1 MRIKPE
7 GKLIYDETRRI
18 IKKAKA
24 DNRLVIF
31 VGAGASIDSG
41 MPSWSQAVKQIAA
54 RLPLTYKDASCDLL
68 KIPQFYYNSRGKKEY
83 TQLMR
88 EVFLYEQPLKT
99 TLLHKKIIEC
109 QAETIITTNYD
120 NLIEQASEE
129 NAEVRYV
136 ISKDHDLPYKNT
148 SRELIKMHGD
158 FENDN
163 FVLKEDDYLQYSNNF
178 RLIETYIK
186 SLIGSKVVLIVG
198 YSLND
203 PDVKQILTWT
213 KDVLKDDFQRAYLI
227 LSGKEKNEIERDYFR
242 NLGVNIIYTSELV
255 DDWEKKLHTEQLVEV
270 FDYILEDEE
279 EQVLD
284 QVYNELKP
292 LQNLN
297 YVYGKYIRNALLK
310 LGISCDGK
318 EINLW
323 SHMQSQDNDNE
334 GFKFLLWTYI
344 NDENAPELQSLD
356 ESECEKLK
364 VIKNVMEKSCFE
376 CINRITDNGYQTVQ
390 LCNNSTDQIEKCV
403 SNFDYMQ
410 LDSIKNKNA
419 MKLAS
424 DVPDLYMQQAYI
436 SVLLNDHY
444 TAYNCLKNAAKIYY
458 HNKNFMWYF
467 LAEFNRKHVGKVCLS
482 MPWLFTLSEDERS
495 QMDVEVKAINIEQ
508 ILATIPDLGHN
519 HNEFLLELSNFRVL
533 YSLFYS
539 MFDDA
544 VKVNEQA
551 KTAYSFFY
559 GTAAYEKLRRNA
571 QDYNNYETRNYIML
585 DGYNKVRSIFLLYLR
600 SVLSSVTAEDIPE
613 SILDGEEVEAGNI
626 KEDKL
631 KTFDLYIMLR
641 YLNQSDLKQLF
652 TEYDIKILPIDE
664 DALQYIEKISDSM
677 FNARKYVKYN
687 VYSRDIFWTY
697 LELISH
703 IEISGDL
710 AIKILEHL
718 SSSRN
723 GQDFEIYTECINRFI
738 VNLSRKKYY
747 QNLDIPKFE
756 STIIDNILEFIIS
769 DPRHKWKFKGIIWNL
784 SYICKQSGNSY
795 DDAEKINNL
804 IGVCGKDFFVN
815 LYENLGINCQKQ
827 LLDHFNGWK
836 PENNADD
843 YCLYCDAVLSGVIKP
858 DIDIERRIYDW
869 IAKSCSEKNDNK
881 NSAVKMA
888 PRPRNYSDVIK
899 ELINLFLN
907 NRIQDVECLTNCVKQ
922 FGDLASNWLL
932 NLNEFNYEDF
942 DCNWLSMCRPGLLCS
957 IAKNEVANK
966 SILKAYKKQYKSKA
980 VLNKIGDIIVR
991 YFISGPDEGFDE
1003 DE

>member
-18 IKKAKA
+18 IRKAKA

-31 VGAGASIDSG
+31 VGAGVSMDCG
-41 MPSWSQAVKQIAA
+41 MPSWSQAVKQIAS

-68 KIPQFYYNSRGKKEY
+68 KIPQFYYNFRGKKEY

-99 TLLHKKIIEC
+99 TLLHRKIIEC

-120 NLIEQASEE
+120 HLIEQASEE
-129 NAEVRYV
+129 NAEIRYV
-136 ISKDHDLPYKNT
+136 ISKDSDLPYRNT
-148 SRELIKMHGD
+148 LRELIKMHGD

-186 SLIGSKVVLIVG
+186 SLIGSKVVLLVG

-203 PDVKQILTWT
+203 PDVKQIFTWT

-255 DDWEKKLHTEQLVEV
+255 DDWEKKSHTEQLVEV
-270 FDYILEDEE
+270 FDYILKDEE
-279 EQVLD
+279 KQVLD
-284 QVYNELKP
+284 RVYNELKP
-292 LQNLN
+292 FQNLN
-297 YVYGKYIRNALLK
+297 YAYGKYIRNALFP
-310 LGISCDGK
+310 LGISCEGR
-318 EINLW
+318 EINLPG
-323 SHMQSQDNDNE
+323 HMQSQDNENE
-334 GFKFLLWTYI
+334 RFKFLLWTYV
-344 NDENAPELQSLD
+344 NDESAVELQSLD
-356 ESECEKLK
+356 DSEHEKLK
-364 VIKNVMEKSCFE
+364 VIKNVMEKSCYE
-376 CINRITDNGYQTVQ
+376 CVNCVTDSGYQTVR
-390 LCNNSTDQIEKCV
+390 LCNNSNDQIEKYV

-410 LDSIKNKNA
+410 LDNIKNQNA
-419 MKLAS
+419 MKLTS
-424 DVPDLYMQQAYI
+424 DAPDLYMQQAYI

-444 TAYNCLKNAAKIYY
+444 TAYNCLKNAARIYY
-458 HNKNFMWYF
+458 HNKNFIWYF
-467 LAEFNRKHVGKVCLS
+467 LAEFNRKYVGKVCLS
-482 MPWLFTLSEDERS
+482 RPWSLTISEDDRD
-495 QMDVEVKAINIEQ
+495 QMNAEVKAINLEQ
-508 ILATIPDLGHN
+508 ILATIPDFGHN

-533 YSLFYS
+533 HSLFYN

-544 VKVNEQA
+544 VKANVQA
-551 KTAYSFFY
+551 KTTYSFFY

-585 DGYNKVRSIFLLYLR
+585 DGYNEVRLVFLLYLR
-600 SVLSSVTAEDIPE
+600 SVLASVTAEDIPD
-613 SILDGEEVEAGNI
+613 STLDGEEVEAGNI

-652 TEYDIKILPIDE
+652 MEYDIKILPVDE
-664 DALQYIEKISDSM
+664 DALQYIEKISDFM
-677 FNARKYVKYN
+677 FTARKYVRYN
-687 VYSRDIFWTY
+687 DCSCDIFWTY

-710 AIKILEHL
+710 AVKILEHL

-723 GQDFEIYTECINRFI
+723 GRSFEIYAECINRFI
-738 VNLSRKKYY
+738 VNLAKEKYY
-747 QNLDIPKFE
+747 QNPDTSKFA

-769 DPRHKWKFKGIIWNL
+769 NARSKWQFKGMIWNL
-784 SYICKQSGNSY
+784 SYICRQCGNSY
-795 DDAEKINNL
+795 DNAEKINNL
-804 IGVCGKDFFVN
+804 IGACGKDFFIN
-815 LYENLGINCQKQ
+815 LYENLGINCQKR
-827 LLDHFNGWK
+827 LLDQFNGWK
-836 PENNADD
+836 PESNANDF
-843 YCLYCDAVLSGVIKP
+843 CLYCDAVLSGVIKP
-858 DIDIERRIYDW
+858 DIDIERKIYDW

-881 NSAVKMA
+881 NQAIKIT

-907 NRIQDVECLTNCVKQ
+907 NQIQDIERLTNCVNQ
-922 FGDLASNWLL
+922 FGNLTSNWLL
-932 NLNEFNYEDF
+932 NLTKFNYEEF

-966 SILKAYKKQYKSKA
+966 SILQAYKKQYKSKA
-980 VLNKIGDIIVR
+980 VLNKIGDIIIK
-991 YFISGPDEGFDE
+991 YFISGPDEGSDE
-1003 DE
+1003 EE